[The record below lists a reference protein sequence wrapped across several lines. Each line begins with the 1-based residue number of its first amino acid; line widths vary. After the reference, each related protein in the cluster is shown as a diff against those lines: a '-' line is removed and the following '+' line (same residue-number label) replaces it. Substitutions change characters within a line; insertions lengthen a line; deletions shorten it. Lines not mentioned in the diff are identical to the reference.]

1 MSDFFKRLSRLLH
14 PAKRKP
20 HDAFLEMCGLYEARL
35 KRFPLPPRNASPRG
49 KVGVLVT
56 PWLSTGVPLFNLEC
70 ALMLVREG
78 FHVAALSDDSNV
90 IRNNP
95 TPEHSTAI
103 AKILQQLMPSL
114 DVVRVDRLPAGEP
127 DAATAQTILEQ
138 NAIWRM
144 RGEAK
149 ADEFIDE
156 HPNAVSEIATHI
168 GRISRMLRELKLDWI
183 FIPGGIFGLS
193 GMYVAAAR
201 GTGTSFT
208 TYDAAVGV
216 LRLSQDSVAAHLG
229 DVPRTFSELQAR
241 WQEDPSE
248 QARVLDMARAEIDDR
263 TAARDFRQFQVAQ
276 ATQRDD
282 LRYDILV
289 PLNIRWDSAA
299 LSRQRIFAS
308 VEQWLV
314 ALLDWVSARP
324 DVSICIRQHPRE
336 RLGFAK
342 GSDDLA
348 PLLERYSALG
358 ERVRFVAA
366 ADEINTYDLLRHV
379 KVVLPHTSTIGIEAA
394 FLGKPVVIG
403 TSVYYEDFGFVQRPA
418 TRDEYFAKI
427 ADALGGE
434 IVVTEQQ
441 RAAAGCAYFLT
452 QRCTLIRSQFN
463 PHREQLV
470 EWVTQEP
477 EAIWGLPETAD
488 LRTALLTRQPLSMIR
503 YQRLASL

>member
-1 MSDFFKRLSRLLH
+1 
-14 PAKRKP
+14 
-20 HDAFLEMCGLYEARL
+20 MCGLYEARL
-35 KRFPLPPRNASPRG
+35 TRWPLPPRTVTPRG
-49 KVGVLVT
+49 KIGVLVT

-78 FHVAALSDDSNV
+78 FHVTALCDNSNV

-95 TPEHSTAI
+95 TSEHSA
-103 AKILQQLMPSL
+103 ALSGILGQLKASL
-114 DVVRVDRLPAGEP
+114 DVVQMDQLPAGEP
-127 DAATAQTILEQ
+127 DLESAQMILQQ

-156 HPNAVSEIATHI
+156 HPNAVSEIAAHI
-168 GRISRMLRELKLDWI
+168 GRISRMLREQKLDWL

-216 LRLSQDSVAAHLG
+216 LRLSQDSIAAHLG
-229 DVPRTFSELQAR
+229 DVPRTFTALQAR
-241 WQEDPSE
+241 LQTDQPER
-248 QARVLDMARAEIDDR
+248 ARVLEMARAEIEDR

-276 ATQRDD
+276 ASQRDD
-282 LRYDILV
+282 LRYDIIV

-299 LSRQRIFAS
+299 LSRQRLFAS
-308 VEQWLV
+308 VEEWLV

-348 PLLERYSALG
+348 PLLARYSGLG
-358 ERVRFVAA
+358 ERLRFVAA

-394 FLGKPVVIG
+394 FLGKPVIIG

-418 TRDEYFAKI
+418 TRDDYFAQI
-427 ADALGGE
+427 ADALVGKI
-434 IVVTEQQ
+434 IVSDAQ
-441 RAAAGCAYFLT
+441 REAAGCAYFLT

-470 EWVTQEP
+470 EWVAQHP
-477 EAIWGLPETAD
+477 DAIWQTPETAD

>member
-1 MSDFFKRLSRLLH
+1 MSFIHRLRGLFAKPQKRI
-14 PAKRKP
+14 P
-20 HDAFLEMCGLYEARL
+20 HDAFLEMCGLFEARI
-35 KRFPLPPRNASPRG
+35 KRWPLPQRSASPRG

-78 FHVAALSDDSNV
+78 FHVTALSDDSNV

-103 AKILQQLMPSL
+103 ASILRQLATSL
-114 DVVRVDRLPAGEP
+114 DVVQVDQLPADEP
-127 DAATAQTILEQ
+127 DVDTAQTILHQ

-156 HPNAVSEIATHI
+156 HPNAVSEIAAHI
-168 GRISRMLRELKLDWI
+168 GRISRMLRELKFDWI

-229 DVPRTFSELQAR
+229 DVPRTFAALKTR
-241 WQEDPSE
+241 WLADPVE
-248 QARVLDMARAEIDDR
+248 RARVLDLARAEIEDR

-282 LRYDILV
+282 LRYDIVV

-308 VEQWLV
+308 VEEWLV
-314 ALLDWVSARP
+314 ALLDWVSEQP
-324 DVSICIRQHPRE
+324 GVSICIRQHPRE

-342 GSDDLA
+342 GSDDLR

-358 ERVRFVAA
+358 ERLRFVAA

-379 KVVLPHTSTIGIEAA
+379 KAVLPHTSTIGIEAA

-403 TSVYYEDFGFVQRPA
+403 TSVYYEDFGFVQHPA
-418 TRDEYFAKI
+418 TRDEYFAQI
-427 ADALGGE
+427 ADALAGK
-434 IVVTEQQ
+434 IVVSDDQ

-470 EWVTQEP
+470 EWVNQEP
-477 EAIWGLPETAD
+477 AAIWATPETTD
-488 LRTALLTRQPLSMIR
+488 LRTALLTRQPLSMTR
-503 YQRLASL
+503 YHRLAAL